1 MRILSFLIFL
11 VILFL
16 GISFAVL
23 NAQQV
28 IINYYLGTSKLPL
41 SLLLVLVL
49 GIGALVGWITGLLV
63 WLRLKAENLK
73 LGHRVKI
80 IEKELAQL
88 RTQPIHET

>member
-16 GISFAVL
+16 GISFAML
-23 NAQQV
+23 NAQPV
-28 IINYYLGTSKLPL
+28 IVNYYLGTSKPPL

-73 LGHRVKI
+73 LSHRVKI
-80 IEKELAQL
+80 IEKELVQL